1 MNAKQQLAYNLNF
14 IITSYNENNNIH
26 RFYKKL
32 NYLNRNI
39 YKNSSKELYMD
50 YKYYINKIYDNIIN
64 SEDDVTIINDLIYT
78 LRYIL
83 LGLLVFE

>member
-1 MNAKQQLAYNLNF
+1 MNAKQQLAYNLNI

-32 NYLNRNI
+32 NYLNTNI

-50 YKYYINKIYDNIIN
+50 YKYHINKIYDNIIN
-64 SEDDVTIINDLIYT
+64 GEDDVTIINDFIYT